1 MGNPRIDDVEFHWV
15 GLDPGDATAESQI
28 FTRYGETDVMT
39 LDDVRAE
46 LGLDPHSNG
55 FGRLPRSVIEL
66 AKINPFAFIDMAEM
80 NEDER
85 NLLMPVLLPQ
95 PTGPGEPEEQVLRTA
110 IRLQCLLLP
119 LHLGT
124 HCLKS
129 CTFGFPPAPYSS
141 PPALSSKIRSEN
153 DEEAN
158 IHDLDETIV

>member
-1 MGNPRIDDVEFHWV
+1 MNKEINARVIPVIADFVGNPRIDVELHWV
-15 GLDPGDATAESQI
+15 GPDPGDATAGSQT
-28 FTRYGETDVMT
+28 FTRYVEADVMT

-46 LGLDPHSNG
+46 LGLDPHPNG
-55 FGRLPRSVIEL
+55 FDRLPRSVIEL

-85 NLLMPVLLPQ
+85 NLLMPVLLPS

-129 CTFGFPPAPYSS
+129 CT
-141 PPALSSKIRSEN
+141 SEN
-153 DEEAN
+153 DEEAT
-158 IHDLDETIV
+158 IHDLDEAIV